1 MKTNPTQPTFGISPH
16 PSRAANGATPCRRL
30 VSAFTALAAGLLVLS
45 SGCGKK
51 EGATDSSKPM
61 VIGFAQVGAESDW
74 RVAETKSIKEEA
86 INRGVDL
93 KFSDAQGKQEN
104 QIKAVRSFI
113 AQGVSA
119 IILAP
124 KVETGWEPVLKEAKA
139 AKIPV
144 VLVDR
149 GITVSD
155 DSLYATLI
163 ASDFVAE
170 GRMAAEWLAKKTEG
184 KAKII
189 ELEGSP
195 GAAPAIDRKKG
206 FAEGIKAHPGMTII
220 AAQSGDFETG
230 KGKEVMETLLQKFG
244 REVTAVYAHNDN
256 MALGAIEAIKA
267 AGKKPGT
274 DILVVSIDAVKAAFK
289 AMVAGE
295 LNCTVE
301 CSPLLGPMTFD
312 AIENILDGKPVP
324 KRTIVK
330 DRVFDQTTAK
340 EAIDSR
346 EY

>member
-1 MKTNPTQPTFGISPH
+1 MRIHIFESQI
-16 PSRAANGATPCRRL
+16 RRVS
-30 VSAFTALAAGLLVLS
+30 VSALILALVAVP
-45 SGCGKK
+45 GCKK
-51 EGATDSSKPM
+51 ESSNTADAGAASQVRKLT
-61 VIGFAQVGAESDW
+61 VGFSQVGAESDW
-74 RVAETKSIKEEA
+74 RVAETRSMKDEA
-86 INRGVDL
+86 VKRGANL

-104 QIKAVRSFI
+104 QIKAIRSFI
-113 AQGVSA
+113 AQGVEA

-124 KVETGWEPVLKEAKA
+124 KVETGWEPVLKEARS

-149 GITVSD
+149 GISVSD

-170 GRMAAEWLAKKTEG
+170 GRMAAEWLAKKTGG

-206 FAEGIKAHPGMTII
+206 FAEGLKPHPDMRII

-230 KGKEVMETLLQKFG
+230 KGKEVMETLLQQYGK
-244 REVTAVYAHNDN
+244 EVTAVYAHNDN

-267 AGKKPGT
+267 AGRKPGQ
-274 DILVVSIDAVKAAFK
+274 DIVIVSIDAVKAAFQ

-301 CSPLLGPMTFD
+301 CNPLLGPLAFD
-312 AIENILDGKPVP
+312 AVEKAVKGQTQTKKTVVP
-324 KRTIVK
+324 
-330 DRVFDQTTAK
+330 DRVFDQAVAK
-340 EAIDSR
+340 DVIASR
-346 EY
+346 QY